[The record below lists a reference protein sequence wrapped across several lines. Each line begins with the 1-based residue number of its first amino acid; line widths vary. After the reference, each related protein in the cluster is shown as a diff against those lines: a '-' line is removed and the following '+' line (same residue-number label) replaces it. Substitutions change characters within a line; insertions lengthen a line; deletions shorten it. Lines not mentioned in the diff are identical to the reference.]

1 MKEPNPQKKF
11 RSLICCFLSLT
22 LSLSLSF
29 SLPSSSIS
37 SAVMEGVGARLGRSS
52 TRYGPATVF
61 SGPVRKWKKKWV
73 PLASPASAN
82 TANNSSNGNGNNNNN
97 HSHLLVYKWA
107 PISSQSNGSAS
118 AAATPAT
125 DDPLKR
131 KVRYVPVSVA
141 EEQKQEPTSKT
152 DDENKTNDGNPS
164 LRSSQPDGSDS
175 KPDMN
180 DVAMEDVQASE
191 KDQSSTEETKET
203 NLDLSLG
210 LKAHDDDRGSGTKIA
225 EQSEGSGR
233 VERMSSA
240 EDVQMRAATNSESDN
255 RLKRKATVPDLEM
268 RV

>member
-1 MKEPNPQKKF
+1 
-11 RSLICCFLSLT
+11 
-22 LSLSLSF
+22 
-29 SLPSSSIS
+29 
-37 SAVMEGVGARLGRSS
+37 MEGVGARLGRSS

-61 SGPVRKWKKKWV
+61 SGPVRKWKKKWI

-118 AAATPAT
+118 AATTPAA
-125 DDPLKR
+125 DDTPKR
-131 KVRYVPVSVA
+131 KVRYVPVSIT
-141 EEQKQEPTSKT
+141 EEQKQEPTLKM
-152 DDENKTNDGNPS
+152 DDESKTNDGNPS
-164 LRSSQPDGSDS
+164 LHSSQPDGSDS

-191 KDQSSTEETKET
+191 KDQSSTEEMKET

-225 EQSEGSGR
+225 EPSDGSGR
-233 VERMSSA
+233 AERMSSG
-240 EDVQMRAATNSESDN
+240 EDGQMRPATNSESDN
-255 RLKRKATVPDLEM
+255 RLKRKAAVPDLEM